1 MCAAAYSYLGSSG
14 QLTPHVAFEKVN
26 EYAQKALQ
34 LNDQVAEGHIA
45 KAAYH
50 LLYAWKWDEAFEA
63 LQKGIQLNPAAISAY
78 QLLGFYYI
86 ITGKKEKAIVV
97 MEDAVKIDPLSPIVN
112 HYLGTMYVFNERFE
126 DGIRCADHLIEMEPN
141 MRAAIELKA
150 WAIGMRGNWEQ
161 ALELFKVVHRLTN
174 HPLKGLMGVGYSYAM
189 LGEKEKAMEC
199 VVKIEQRQ
207 RESPDVVLDGDL
219 VGLWYALGDY
229 DKVFYYIDQCIIKRT
244 SPPTL
249 FLEYPAFKALRKDP
263 RYDQVK
269 QKLVLK

>member
-1 MCAAAYSYLGSSG
+1 
-14 QLTPHVAFEKVN
+14 
-26 EYAQKALQ
+26 
-34 LNDQVAEGHIA
+34 
-45 KAAYH
+45 
-50 LLYAWKWDEAFEA
+50 
-63 LQKGIQLNPAAISAY
+63 
-78 QLLGFYYI
+78 
-86 ITGKKEKAIVV
+86 